1 MSREYFDYNSELEK
15 IIIGS
20 ILIETTAFARIKGL
34 VESEM
39 FYIPLFQD
47 VYKVAEEM
55 FDKSIP
61 IDLVTITQKCYD
73 LKLNEKHENLAYNIS
88 ITTNHVASTA
98 HLDYHALTVRELY
111 LKRLLAEI
119 RTSINLDNDTL
130 NEVQVIE
137 EKLKKARQIKT
148 TNDWEQFK
156 DIIMNIRINL
166 ENPLEDGIF
175 IGIKEFDDIA
185 GGLQNA
191 EVCVIGARPSVGKT
205 AFACQVAI
213 SIASS
218 GKKVGIISLEM
229 SNTKLSTRI
238 LSQISG
244 VEYWKIDRHA
254 LNKTDELEKINN
266 TIENNYNLPISFSE
280 KTGVTVSDIRAKALK
295 ATHNK
300 NLDILFI
307 DYLGLIEPEKANNR
321 EQEISKIS
329 RGIKLLAMELNIPIV
344 ILAQLNRETETTK
357 SKPKL
362 SNLRDSGSI
371 EQDADIVMFIH
382 SDFKAGILTD
392 SAGRST
398 EHHRDI
404 IIAKYRNG
412 YTKNIELGW
421 QGDRMKFI
429 PKENVAYEVVNT
441 TTKKQDEFQ
450 IF

>member
-20 ILIETTAFARIKGL
+20 ILIESTAFARIKGL

-39 FYIPLFQD
+39 FYNKLFQD
-47 VYKVAEEM
+47 VFSVIYDM

-61 IDLVTITQKCYD
+61 IDLVTVTQKCYD
-73 LKLNEKHENLAYNIS
+73 LKLNEKHELLAFNIS
-88 ITTNHVASTA
+88 KTINQVASTA
-98 HLDYHALTVRELY
+98 HLEYHSLTIRELY

-137 EKLKKARQIKT
+137 EKLKKARQINV
-148 TNDWEQFK
+148 TNDWESFK

-166 ENPLEDGIF
+166 ENPLEDGIH
-175 IGIKEFDDIA
+175 IGIPEFDNIA

-213 SIASS
+213 SIATS
-218 GKKVGIISLEM
+218 GKNVGIISLEM

-244 VEYWKIDRHA
+244 IEYWKIDRHL
-254 LNKTDELEKINN
+254 LNNSTELDKINT

-295 ATHNK
+295 AKHNK

-329 RGIKLLAMELNIPIV
+329 RGLKLLAMELNIPIV

-382 SDFKAGILTD
+382 SDFKAGILND
-392 SAGRST
+392 INGNST
-398 EHHRDI
+398 EHHRNI
-404 IIAKYRNG
+404 IVAKYRNG
-412 YTKNIELGW
+412 FTKNIELGW

-429 PKENVAYEVVNT
+429 PKENVVYDVVNT
-441 TTKKQDEFQ
+441 NVKQDEFN

>member
-1 MSREYFDYNSELEK
+1 MASEYFDYNTELET

-20 ILIETTAFARIKGL
+20 VLIEYTAFARIKGL
-34 VESEM
+34 VEHGM
-39 FYIPLFQD
+39 FYNQFFSD
-47 VYKVAEEM
+47 VFGVMEQM
-55 FDKSIP
+55 FERSIP
-61 IDLVTITQKCYD
+61 IDLATVTQECYNK
-73 LKLNEKHENLAYNIS
+73 KLNEKHELIGYNLS
-88 ITTNHVASTA
+88 LTTNMVGSTG
-98 HLDYHALTVRELY
+98 HIEYHSLVIRELY
-111 LKRLLAEI
+111 LKRLLHEI
-119 RTSINLDNDTL
+119 KNSIDSDNDTL
-130 NEVQVIE
+130 SEVTLIE
-137 EKLKKARQIKT
+137 EKLKKAREIKAS
-148 TNDWEQFK
+148 NDWESFK

-166 ENPLEDGIF
+166 ENPLEAGIH
-175 IGIKEFDDIA
+175 IGISEFDNIA

-213 SIASS
+213 SIATS

-244 VEYWKIDRHA
+244 IEYWKIDRH
-254 LNKTDELEKINN
+254 LLTNETELDKINSA
-266 TIENNYNLPISFSE
+266 IENNYNLPISFSE

-295 ATHNK
+295 AKHNK

-329 RGIKLLAMELNIPIV
+329 RGLKLLAMELNIPIV
-344 ILAQLNRETETTK
+344 ILAQLNRETESTK

-382 SDFKAGILTD
+382 SDFKSGILVD
-392 SAGRST
+392 SNGNST

-404 IIAKYRNG
+404 IVAKYRNG

-429 PKENVAYEVVNT
+429 PKESVTYEFVNT
-441 TTKKQDEFQ
+441 NNKQEEFNV
-450 IF
+450 F